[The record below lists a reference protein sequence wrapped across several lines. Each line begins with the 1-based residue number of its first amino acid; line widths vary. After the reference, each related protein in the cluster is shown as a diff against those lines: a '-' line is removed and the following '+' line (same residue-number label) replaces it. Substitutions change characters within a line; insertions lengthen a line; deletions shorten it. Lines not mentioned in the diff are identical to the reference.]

1 MFYIFLMYI
10 YIDRGLQ
17 TQLYILAYREP
28 YHKLNPL
35 PIDAKE
41 KVHRHVDAIFG
52 ARVSD
57 DLQADIQF
65 DFSRRTGR
73 IKNFSIGDKL
83 AMTLR
88 TDGGL
93 ALTIAGAQYLLE
105 NSNQFLEN
113 CVKPVPEAVP
123 FVSEGRSLF
132 CKHVEWCGSNIKVGS
147 DVAVI
152 DSSSNSGGS
161 TNDDGSGTDGRKV
174 VAVGIAMLTSRLIKQ
189 YRKGVA
195 VKVRQGIK
203 GRTE

>member
-1 MFYIFLMYI
+1 M
-10 YIDRGLQ
+10 
-17 TQLYILAYREP
+17 
-28 YHKLNPL
+28 NPL
-35 PIDAKE
+35 PIDAWE

-52 ARVSD
+52 GGVSD
-57 DLQADIQF
+57 ALPADIQF

-73 IKNFSIGDKL
+73 IKNFSIGGRL
-83 AMTLR
+83 AVTLR

-93 ALTIAGAQYLLE
+93 ALTLNGAKYLLE
-105 NSNQFLEN
+105 NSKPFLEN

-152 DSSSNSGGS
+152 DSSSSSG
-161 TNDDGSGTDGRKV
+161 NDDDGAGTNSRKV
-174 VAVGIAMLTSRLIKQ
+174 VAVGVAMLSSRLMKQ

>member
-1 MFYIFLMYI
+1 MFYIFLISI
-10 YIDRGLQ
+10 YIDTGQ
-17 TQLYILAYREP
+17 QMHYIYLVYGEHYR
-28 YHKLNPL
+28 KLNPL
-35 PIDAKE
+35 PIDAWE

-52 ARVSD
+52 AGVSD
-57 DLQADIQF
+57 ALPADIQF

-73 IKNFSIGDKL
+73 IKNFSIGGRL
-83 AMTLR
+83 AVTLR

-93 ALTIAGAQYLLE
+93 ALTINGAKYLLE
-105 NSNQFLEN
+105 NSKPFLEN

-132 CKHVEWCGSNIKVGS
+132 CKHVEGCGSNIKVGS

-152 DSSSNSGGS
+152 YGSSGGS
-161 TNDDGSGTDGRKV
+161 GNGDDGGGTSSRKV
-174 VAVGIAMLTSRLIKQ
+174 VAVGIAMLPSRLMKQ